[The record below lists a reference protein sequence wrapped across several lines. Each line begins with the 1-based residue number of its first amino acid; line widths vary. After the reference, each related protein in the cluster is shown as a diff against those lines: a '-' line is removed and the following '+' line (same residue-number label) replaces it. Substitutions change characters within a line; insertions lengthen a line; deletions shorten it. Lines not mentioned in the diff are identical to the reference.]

1 MINQSPKGGTELQLE
16 YLSKYVDKDLLDK
29 VQITTSVPE
38 KIPLHPTK
46 PNVLWQK
53 NSWDQPNIY
62 PWFNDPKNTN
72 KYDMY
77 VFNSHWNLEQFRKVF
92 KMPLHKCTVIKNGID
107 EIPMRKPYQKGE
119 PIKLIHHCTPWR
131 GLSVLLGAMQLVKSD
146 VTLDVYSSCE
156 VYGKNFAEKNDP
168 QYQALYDQAKQLKN
182 VNYIGYKPN
191 SYIKEHLKDYHM
203 FVYPSIWEETSC
215 ISAIES
221 MAAGL
226 YCVLTD
232 FGALYETCAEYA
244 LYIPFD
250 NNYKALSQKF
260 AYAIDAVVPT
270 LSDPSLHEHLML
282 QSEYARKYYGWS
294 KQAVNWKRTL
304 EGLLNAK

>member
-1 MINQSPKGGTELQLE
+1 MKEKSRILKKVDEDQSRPVSFNDSFGGGDNQLRFLLKYLPDENFKDINLILNSTNHDLIEKDKINVLWVHHFVNQQEIKN
-16 YLSKYVDKDLLDK
+16 LSSKDYVDKLDW
-29 VQITTSVPE
+29 I
-38 KIPLHPTK
+38 
-46 PNVLWQK
+46 
-53 NSWDQPNIY
+53 
-62 PWFNDPKNTN
+62 
-72 KYDMY
+72 

-156 VYGKNFAEKNDP
+156 VYGKDFAEKNDP

-226 YCVLTD
+226 YCMLTD
-232 FGALYETCAEYA
+232 LGALYETCAEYA

-250 NNYKALSQKF
+250 NNYKALSQK
-260 AYAIDAVVPT
+260 A
-270 LSDPSLHEHLML
+270 
-282 QSEYARKYYGWS
+282 
-294 KQAVNWKRTL
+294 
-304 EGLLNAK
+304 

>member
-1 MINQSPKGGTELQLE
+1 MINQKPKGGTELQLE
-16 YLSKYVDKDLLDK
+16 YLSKYVDKELLDK

-53 NSWDQPNIY
+53 NSWDQPNIF
-62 PWFNDPKNTN
+62 PWFNDSKNTT

-77 VFNSHWNLEQFRKVF
+77 VFNSHWNLEQFRKKF
-92 KMPLHKCTVIKNGID
+92 KMPLDRCTVIKNGID
-107 EIPMRKPYQKGE
+107 NIPVRKQYQQGE
-119 PIKLIHHCTPWR
+119 PIRLIHHCTPWR
-131 GLSVLLGAMQLVKSD
+131 GLSVLLGAMQLVKSN

-156 VYGKNFAEKNDP
+156 VYGKEFAEKNDP
-168 QYQALYDQAKQLKN
+168 QYQSLYDQAKKLKN

-191 SYIKEHLKDYHM
+191 SYIKEHLQDYHM

-226 YCVLTD
+226 YCLLTD
-232 FGALYETCAEYA
+232 LGALYETCAEYA
-244 LYIPFD
+244 LYVPYD
-250 NNYKALSQKF
+250 NNKLQDK
-260 AYAIDAVVPT
+260 
-270 LSDPSLHEHLML
+270 LNSLII
-282 QSEYARKYYGWS
+282 
-294 KQAVNWKRTL
+294 
-304 EGLLNAK
+304 